1 MVARINTSKSI
12 SKALNYNE
20 QKVQLGKAELLI
32 ASGFIKDSDQ
42 LNFYDK
48 ITHFERHISLN
59 ERATTNTLHLSLN
72 FDPADKLTNEKMKEI
87 AETYM
92 EKIGFGN
99 QPFLVYRHQDAG
111 HPHLHIVSTNIEKDG
126 KRISMHNLGRGLSE
140 KSRKSIEIDFNLTK
154 ASDKKIAL
162 STKLL
167 PVNTQRVHYGK
178 SAIKQ
183 AISNVLTSVINQYKY
198 TSLSQL
204 NAVLKLYNV
213 KADRGSEDSRMYQKK
228 GLTYR
233 VLDEAGRPIG
243 TPIKA
248 SAFHMKPT
256 LPYLEKMFIQNVPLK
271 SPLVKRIKTSIDWV
285 LKSPTKGM
293 DAFVSALEK
302 EQISAVLWKGKADVL
317 YGITYIDHKTK
328 SVFNGSELGKEY
340 SAKAIMEKCHP
351 ERVIQPIQEGI
362 LKHHTSLPKEVKKES
377 INANS
382 NHTEGNSLLLLHT
395 DPPIIDPI
403 PYQFKNKKKKKKRI
417 AI

>member
-20 QKVQLGKAELLI
+20 QKVQSGKAELLI
-32 ASGFIKDSDQ
+32 ASSFIKDTDQ

-48 ITHFERHISLN
+48 IVHFERHTSLN

-92 EKIGFGN
+92 ERIGFGN
-99 QPFLVYRHQDAG
+99 QPYLVYRHHDAG
-111 HPHLHIVSTNIEKDG
+111 HSHLHIVSTNIEKDG
-126 KRISMHNLGRGLSE
+126 KRISMHNLGKGLSE
-140 KSRKSIEIDFNLTK
+140 KARKSIEIYFNLTK

-167 PVNTQRVHYGK
+167 PVTTQRVQYGK
-178 SAIKQ
+178 SATKQ
-183 AISNVLTSVINQYKY
+183 AISNVLVSVINQYKY
-198 TSLSQL
+198 SSLSQL

-213 KADRGSEDSRMYQKK
+213 KADRGNEDSRMYQKK

-248 SAFHMKPT
+248 SVFHMKPT
-256 LPYLEKMFIQNVPLK
+256 LPYLEKMFIQNETLK
-271 SPLVKRIKTSIDWV
+271 SPHSKRVKTSIEWL
-285 LKSPTKGM
+285 LKSPAKGM
-293 DAFVSALEK
+293 DAFVSSLEK
-302 EQISAVLWKGKADVL
+302 EQISTVLWKGKADVL

-351 ERVIQPIQEGI
+351 EGITKPIEGSM
-362 LKHHTSLPKEVKKES
+362 LKQQTSLPKQPKRES
-377 INANS
+377 IEAHPK
-382 NHTEGNSLLLLHT
+382 HTEWSLLSHHAVAS
-395 DPPIIDPI
+395 IIDPT

>member
-20 QKVQLGKAELLI
+20 QKVQSGKAELLT
-32 ASGFIKDSDQ
+32 ASGFIKDADQ

-48 ITHFERHISLN
+48 TAHFERHISLN
-59 ERATTNTLHLSLN
+59 DRAITNTLHLSLN

-87 AETYM
+87 AEIYM
-92 EKIGFGN
+92 ERIGFGN
-99 QPFLVYRHQDAG
+99 QPYLVYRHQDAG

-126 KRISMHNLGRGLSE
+126 KRISMHNLGKDLSE
-140 KSRKSIEIDFNLTK
+140 KARKSIEIDFNLNK
-154 ASDKKIAL
+154 ATDKKVAL
-162 STKLL
+162 STKIL
-167 PVNTQRVHYGK
+167 PVNIQRVQYGK
-178 SAIKQ
+178 SATKQ
-183 AISNVLTSVINQYKY
+183 AISNVLASVINQYKY

-233 VLDEAGRPIG
+233 VLNEAGRPIG

-248 SAFHMKPT
+248 SAFHMKST
-256 LPYLEKMFIQNVPLK
+256 LPYLEKMFIQNETLK
-271 SPLVKRIKTSIDWV
+271 SPHVKRVKTSIDWI
-285 LKSPTKGM
+285 LKSPAKGM
-293 DAFVSALEK
+293 DAFVLALEK

-340 SAKAIMEKCHP
+340 SAKAVMEKCNP
-351 ERVIQPIQEGI
+351 ERIIQPIQEGI
-362 LKHHTSLPKEVKKES
+362 LKQQTSLPNQAKKES
-377 INANS
+377 IDAHS
-382 NHTEGNSLLLLHT
+382 KHTEGKSLILLHAVG
-395 DPPIIDPI
+395 PIIDPI
-403 PYQFKNKKKKKKRI
+403 PYQFKNKKKKKRRI
-417 AI
+417 II